1 MQNLFQNL
9 LSDDRLGAP
18 SIAMSSGSILQFKL
32 PLSGRDVRV
41 PFDVSPVSHCILPY
55 SSVIDTGLAYGSISA
70 RFKVKLKTFGVGQT
84 PGPFEPKFNCFLLAI
99 LLGAN
104 RNEKKYDKNI
114 LAACHKH
121 LYWSFVN
128 APASGQAKKK
138 TLRFNIVIV
147 VSNVCGTPRSQHLGS
162 DEMEVFGSEESG
174 GIMIIWRPQFWS
186 YHAKTTLNLLYFLQR
201 IVNFKHGSII
211 ASPPINELT
220 DSTNFLIRNIY

>member
-18 SIAMSSGSILQFKL
+18 SIAVSSGSILQFKL

-41 PFDVSPVSHCILPY
+41 PFDVSPVSLCILPY

-138 TLRFNIVIV
+138 NTSLQHRH
-147 VSNVCGTPRSQHLGS
+147 RSQ
-162 DEMEVFGSEESG
+162 
-174 GIMIIWRPQFWS
+174 
-186 YHAKTTLNLLYFLQR
+186 QR
-201 IVNFKHGSII
+201 VRHSKIPAPEIRWNGSIWKWGERRDHDHLA
-211 ASPPINELT
+211 ASVLILSCKNNFELVVLFT
-220 DSTNFLIRNIY
+220 ANCKL